1 MSGQAH
7 FHFGV
12 SADCSISLG
21 ISSSRLLHLLLPHF
35 VIIIIVIIINII
47 TVVVVVLVISVVEML
62 LPQIF
67 PDLLLKNRISPPV
80 FLPSYSL
87 ESLY

>member
-35 VIIIIVIIINII
+35 VIIINVII
-47 TVVVVVLVISVVEML
+47 VVVVLVISVVEML

-67 PDLLLKNRISPPV
+67 PDLLLENRISPPM

-87 ESLY
+87 KSLY